1 MQHRCKVRAGPG
13 PRWPPDRGAGSSS
26 SSSAQRCLTA
36 IQRTRLIVLC
46 RSSNRRPTAG
56 HDVPPNVPDDGSGE
70 HPAASTAGRPSMSF
84 GATRGRAR
92 HGAAA
97 ASSAHAC
104 EHIGRSTATRTHA
117 RTRCAHELAR
127 RVRLASSHTTTPD
140 ESLAC
145 DGAAARPC
153 RRSGQAASHS
163 HPCVACAHVLRCRC
177 RWA

>member
-92 HGAAA
+92 HGAPQHRARTL
-97 ASSAHAC
+97 ASTLAEAPPP
-104 EHIGRSTATRTHA
+104 ELTHA
-117 RTRCAHELAR
+117 RAAHELAR
-127 RVRLASSHTTTPD
+127 RVRLASSHTTIPD